1 MAALTQSTVPPWVG
15 AVKTF
20 GRFGPAYEV
29 LGPAG
34 RSPEGKDLVMI
45 RVLRTGETTEYEADA
60 MTNDPGAM

>member
-1 MAALTQSTVPPWVG
+1 
-15 AVKTF
+15 
-20 GRFGPAYEV
+20 V